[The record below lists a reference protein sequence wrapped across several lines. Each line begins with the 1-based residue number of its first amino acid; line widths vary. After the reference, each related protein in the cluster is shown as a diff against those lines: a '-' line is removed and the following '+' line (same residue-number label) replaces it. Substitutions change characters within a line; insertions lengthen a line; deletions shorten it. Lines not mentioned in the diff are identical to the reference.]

1 MNVLTTI
8 TARTQEAED
17 NERITPRK
25 FEHPDITA
33 KGEQRASVPLTKL
46 ETLWINTGTLC
57 NIECRSCYIESSPTN
72 DRLEYIARA
81 EAAAFLAEAK
91 VAGTREIGFTGG
103 EPFLNPDMPD
113 MLDDALA
120 SGFDVLLL
128 TNAMRPMQR
137 PRIKARLLATQQK
150 WGGKL
155 TIRVSVDHYTKALHE
170 TERGPNT
177 WGPAMD
183 GLDWLAE
190 NGFKLA
196 IAGRTCWN
204 ETDAASRAGYAD
216 LIAEHGWPI
225 DPDDHQ
231 QLMLLPEMDETADVP
246 EITTACWGI
255 LHKTPD
261 QMMCASS
268 RMVVKRKGADGPAV
282 LPCTLLPF
290 DERFEM
296 GGTLDAAAK
305 ADGGMFA
312 DGAVKLCHPHCARFC
327 VLGGGSC
334 S

>member
-8 TARTQEAED
+8 TARTLEADD
-17 NERITPRK
+17 NARFTPRK
-25 FEHPDITA
+25 FEHPDVTA
-33 KGEQRASVPLTKL
+33 KGEVRASVPLTKL

-72 DRLEYIARA
+72 DRLEYITRA
-81 EAAAFLAEAK
+81 ETAAFLAEAK

-113 MLDDALA
+113 MLDDALDA
-120 SGFDVLLL
+120 GFDVLLL

-137 PRIKARLLATQQK
+137 PRIKERLLATQQE
-150 WGGKL
+150 WGNKL

-177 WGPAMD
+177 WAPAME
-183 GLDWLAE
+183 GLDWLAG
-190 NGFKLA
+190 NGFAIA

-204 ETDAASRAGYAD
+204 ETDAVSRAGYAG

-246 EITTACWGI
+246 EITTACWDI

-261 QMMCASS
+261 QMMCATS
-268 RMVVKRKGADGPAV
+268 RMVVKRKGAAAPTV

-312 DGAVKLCHPHCARFC
+312 EGAVKLCHPHCARFC